1 MFKENVCGRRRRQI
15 VGCLVLLWL
24 GGARGALRIVSYNT
38 CGAVRSG
45 MGTILEAVG
54 NDERNGIVRP
64 VDILLVQEQVSVST
78 TTQQLVNLLNGIY
91 GAGVYARGTLDGA
104 TTGAGRPGVVYNT
117 QTVVLLEEVP
127 VNVPSSDGAARAT
140 IRYKF
145 RPVGY
150 SRSEAEFYVYNSHFK
165 AESDSENQNR
175 RATEAGEI
183 RANSDALGE
192 GVHLLYAGDL
202 NLYTASEPAWSV
214 LTAAGPGQAFD
225 PAGMVGNWHDNP
237 AFILVHSQSPVTT
250 ERYGGQVTGGM
261 DDRFDFQL
269 VSNEMLDGEGLS
281 FLSGSYRV
289 FGNNGTHQLNGE
301 ITSGSGAAPAVL
313 TALAETSD
321 HLPVVA
327 DYQIPAKMT
336 VSVGAIPA
344 EVLYNQPVQIPV
356 TIANTAPVSVPLGAD
371 ELDYVLT
378 AGGAVSGTAAGSVL
392 AGGEEVRWVTLT
404 AASVGPQSGQIVVS
418 TSSQGAENPLFV
430 QEVVYTVVPGYTV
443 QMIEYGW
450 EDFTS
455 RYDPSAVLGS
465 SGTAVYGAVQNEPNE
480 GLRCLE
486 ISNGGDCESAVYL
499 AAVSGLLAGDT
510 VQVSCQGRH
519 FAAEDGGIR
528 LGAYR
533 LADTGDAGS
542 IVGPTGADSNLSG
555 TAWGTLEGVWTFEG
569 QAGEGILIAAKLCGL
584 SGGGAL
590 DALRITVPSHAQV
603 RLPRPTEVVCG
614 QTGPTDLNGDCRVNL
629 ADLALFARGWLD
641 GETLEG
647 GLSASEPAVVI
658 TGILDGTLSGN
669 TPKAMELYVR
679 GTADLSGYVV
689 QQSIDGGAWNNG
701 FSLSGIFTDTYVY
714 VIRSNNSGVSYFDSI
729 FGSEGAFGNRI
740 AVSDVLYCDNGND
753 GFRLIKD
760 GVVVDQVYERNSA
773 QVYRDSFLYRR
784 SGTGPD
790 GGWLSSNWIF
800 GGNDLLDFKTP
811 AQIAGL
817 VPFGTYRMDTSCT
830 VFSELDWVQDCRI
843 DLADLKIFAEQW
855 MQCTLQPEWACWD

>member
-1 MFKENVCGRRRRQI
+1 
-15 VGCLVLLWL
+15 
-24 GGARGALRIVSYNT
+24 
-38 CGAVRSG
+38 
-45 MGTILEAVG
+45 MGTILEAIG
-54 NDERNGIVRP
+54 SEERNGIARP
-64 VDILLVQEQVSVST
+64 ADILLVQEQVSLST

-117 QTVVLLEEVP
+117 RTVVLLEEVQ

-150 SRSEAEFYVYNSHFK
+150 TRPEAVFYVYNSHFK
-165 AESDSENQNR
+165 AESDSASQNR
-175 RATEAGEI
+175 RAVEAGQI
-183 RANSDALGE
+183 RSNSDALGD

-237 AFILVHSQSPVTT
+237 AFILVHSQSPVTA

-269 VSNEMLDGEGLS
+269 ISNEMLDGEGLS

-289 FGNNGTHQLNGE
+289 FGNNGTHPLNGE

-371 ELDYVLT
+371 ELEYVLT
-378 AGGAVSGTAAGSVL
+378 AGGAVTGTAAGTVW

-418 TSSQGAENPLFV
+418 TLSQGAENPLFV
-430 QEVVYTVVPGYTV
+430 QDVVYTVVPGYTV
-443 QMIEYGW
+443 QTIEYGW

-455 RYDPSAVLGS
+455 RYDPNAVLGS

-480 GLRCLE
+480 GLHCLE
-486 ISNGGDCESAVYL
+486 VSNKGDCESAVYL

-510 VQVSCQGRH
+510 VQVNCQGRH

-533 LADTGDAGS
+533 LADAGDLGS
-542 IVGPTGADSNLSG
+542 IAGPAGADSNLSG

-569 QAGEGILIAAKLCGL
+569 QAGEGILIGAKLCSL
-584 SGGGAL
+584 SSGGVL

-614 QTGPTDLNGDCRVNL
+614 QTAPADLNGDCRVNL

-641 GETLEG
+641 GETIEG
-647 GLSASEPAVVI
+647 GLPASEPAVVI
-658 TGILDGTLSGN
+658 TGILDGTLSSG
-669 TPKAMELYVR
+669 PRVIELYIN
-679 GTADLSGYVV
+679 GTVDLSEYALER
-689 QQSIDGGAWNNG
+689 SLGGQPWSDRIN
-701 FSLSGIFTDTYVY
+701 LSGVY
-714 VIRSNNSGVSYFDSI
+714 TNEFVYLIGTLNSGPAKFNTV
-729 FGSEGAFGNRI
+729 FGTEGDFANHALESSLI
-740 AVSDVLYCDNGND
+740 VCDGND
-753 GFRLIKD
+753 AFRLLK
-760 GVVVDQVYERNSA
+760 GETVVDQVYWPTSA
-773 QVYRDSFLYRR
+773 FGYEDSFLYRR
-784 SGTGPD
+784 NQTGPD
-790 GGWLSSNWIF
+790 GGWTADNWSIP
-800 GGNDLLDFKTP
+800 GNDILDGKT
-811 AQIAGL
+811 AEQIAQL
-817 VPFGTYRMDTSCT
+817 VPFGTYRYEETTCT
-830 VFSELDWVQDCRI
+830 VFSELDFAEDCRI
-843 DLADLKIFAEQW
+843 DLADLEIFLEEW
-855 MQCTLQPEWACWD
+855 LGCTLEPQWSCRNE

>member
-1 MFKENVCGRRRRQI
+1 M

-24 GGARGALRIVSYNT
+24 GGAQGALRIVSYNT

-54 NDERNGIVRP
+54 NEERNGIVRP

-117 QTVVLLEEVP
+117 QTVVLLEEVQ
-127 VNVPSSDGAARAT
+127 VNAPSSDGAARAT

-150 SRSEAEFYVYNSHFK
+150 SRPEAEFYVYNSHFK
-165 AESDSENQNR
+165 AGSDSVSENR
-175 RATEAGEI
+175 RAVEAGEI
-183 RANSDALGE
+183 RANSDPLGD
-192 GVHLLYAGDL
+192 GVHLVYVGDL
-202 NLYTASEPAWSV
+202 NLYKSSEPAWAV
-214 LTAAGPGQAFD
+214 LTGAGAGQAFD
-225 PAGMVGNWHDNP
+225 PAGMVGSWHDNP
-237 AFILVHSQSPVTT
+237 AFLLVHSQSPVLTA
-250 ERYGGQVTGGM
+250 RYGGQVTGGM

-269 VSNEMLDGEGLS
+269 VSYEMLDGEGLS

-289 FGNNGTHQLNGE
+289 FGNNGTHSLNGE
-301 ITSGSGAAPAVL
+301 ITSGTGAEPAVL
-313 TALAETSD
+313 TALTETSD

-336 VSVGAIPA
+336 VSMGAIPA

-356 TIANTAPVSVPLGAD
+356 TIANTAPVSLPLGAD

-378 AGGAVSGTAAGSVL
+378 AGGAVSGTAAGTVL
-392 AGGEEVRWVTLT
+392 AGGEEMRWVTLT
-404 AASVGPQSGQIVVS
+404 ASSVGPQSGQIVVS

-430 QEVVYTVVPGYTV
+430 QDVTYTVVPGYTLQTV
-443 QMIEYGW
+443 EYGW

-455 RYDPSAVLGS
+455 RYDPNAVLGS
-465 SGTAVYGAVQNEPNE
+465 WGTAIYGAVQHEPNE

-486 ISNGGDCESAVYL
+486 VSNEGDCESAVYL
-499 AAVSGLLAGDT
+499 AAVSGLLSGDT
-510 VQVSCQGRH
+510 VQVSCRGRH

-533 LADTGDAGS
+533 LADAGDAGS
-542 IVGPTGADSNLSG
+542 IVGPAGADSNLSG
-555 TAWGTLEGVWTFEG
+555 TAWGTLEGGWTFEG
-569 QAGEGILIAAKLCGL
+569 QTGEGMLIAAKLCNL

-603 RLPRPTEVVCG
+603 RLPKPTEVVCG
-614 QTGPTDLNGDCRVNL
+614 QTTGAADLNGDCRVNL
-629 ADLALFARGWLD
+629 ADLSLFARGWLD
-641 GETLEG
+641 GETIEG
-647 GLSASEPAVVI
+647 VLPASDPAVVI

-679 GTADLSGYVV
+679 GTVNLSGYVV
-689 QQSIDGGAWNNG
+689 QQSIDGGGWDTG
-701 FSLSGIFTDTYVY
+701 FSLSGIFRDTFVY
-714 VIRSNNSGVSYFDSI
+714 VIRENSAGVSYFDSI
-729 FGSEGAFGNRI
+729 FGSAGAFGNRI
-740 AVSDVLYCDNGND
+740 VVSDVLYCDNGND
-753 GFRLIKD
+753 GFRLVKD
-760 GVVVDQVYERNSA
+760 GVVVDQVYERNSS
-773 QVYRDSFLYRR
+773 QVYRDSFLYRQ

-790 GGWLSSNWIF
+790 RGWTASNWIF

-811 AQIAGL
+811 AQIAEL

-830 VFSELDWVQDCRI
+830 VFSELDWVPDCRI
-843 DLADLKIFAEQW
+843 DLADLEILAEQW
-855 MQCTLQPEWACWD
+855 MECTLQPVWGCWK

>member
-1 MFKENVCGRRRRQI
+1 
-15 VGCLVLLWL
+15 
-24 GGARGALRIVSYNT
+24 
-38 CGAVRSG
+38 
-45 MGTILEAVG
+45 MGTILEAIG
-54 NDERNGIVRP
+54 NEERNGIVRP

-117 QTVVLLEEVP
+117 QTVVLLEEVQ
-127 VNVPSSDGAARAT
+127 VNMPSSDGAVRST

-150 SRSEAEFYVYNSHFK
+150 TRPEAVFYIYNSHFK

-175 RATEAGEI
+175 RAVEAGQI
-183 RANSDALGE
+183 RTNSDALGD

-214 LTAAGPGQAFD
+214 LTAAGAGQAFD

-289 FGNNGTHQLNGE
+289 FGNNGTHPLNGE

-313 TALAETSD
+313 TALTETSD

-356 TIANTAPVSVPLGAD
+356 TIANTAPVSVPLGAG

-378 AGGAVSGTAAGSVL
+378 ADGAVSGTAAGSVL
-392 AGGEEVRWVTLT
+392 AGAEEVRWVTLT
-404 AASVGPQSGQIVVS
+404 ASSVGPQSGQIVVS

-430 QEVVYTVVPGYTV
+430 QDVTYTVVPGYTV
-443 QMIEYGW
+443 QTIEYGW
-450 EDFTS
+450 EDFSS

-486 ISNGGDCESAVYL
+486 VFNGGDCESAVYL
-499 AAVSGLLAGDT
+499 AVVSGLLAGDT

-533 LADTGDAGS
+533 LGDAGDLDS
-542 IVGPTGADSNLSG
+542 IVGPAGADSNLSG
-555 TAWGTLEGVWTFEG
+555 MVWGTLEGAWTFEG
-569 QAGEGILIAAKLCGL
+569 QVGEGILIAAKLCSL

-603 RLPRPTEVVCG
+603 RLPKPTEVVCG
-614 QTGPTDLNGDCRVNL
+614 QTAPADLNGDCRVNL

-647 GLSASEPAVVI
+647 GLPATEPAVVI
-658 TGILDGTLSGN
+658 TGILDGTLSSG
-669 TPKAMELYVR
+669 PRAIELYVN
-679 GTADLSGYVV
+679 GTVDLSEYALER
-689 QQSIDGGAWNNG
+689 SLGGQPWSDRI
-701 FSLSGIFTDTYVY
+701 SLSGVY
-714 VIRSNNSGVSYFDSI
+714 TNAFVYLIGTLNSGLAKFNTV
-729 FGSEGAFGNRI
+729 FGMEGDFANHALESSLI
-740 AVSDVLYCDNGND
+740 VCDGND
-753 GFRLIKD
+753 AFRLLK
-760 GVVVDQVYERNSA
+760 GETVVDQVYWPTSA
-773 QVYRDSFLYRR
+773 FGYEDSFLYRR
-784 SGTGPD
+784 NQTGPD
-790 GGWLSSNWIF
+790 GGWTADNWTIP
-800 GGNDLLDFKTP
+800 GNDILDGKTAEQI
-811 AQIAGL
+811 AQI
-817 VPFGTYRMDTSCT
+817 VPFGTYRYEETTCT
-830 VFSELDWVQDCRI
+830 VFSGLDFAEDCRI
-843 DLADLKIFAEQW
+843 DLADLEIFLEEW
-855 MQCTLQPEWACWD
+855 LGCTLEPQWSCRNE